1 MAEKQYP
8 LQVTVV
14 FYIFLA
20 EKLEE
25 DYVTYI

>member
-20 EKLEE
+20 EKLS
-25 DYVTYI
+25 YSRIMYI